1 VCVRTQ
7 SDLYRLPKEEVDEAT
22 RSRRYPPSF
31 HVDCHVQVLTGGR
44 NDLPDDSGFV
54 TERDRLY
61 PSGEHLHPDFPAS
74 MHQTSQP
81 TIEAAQVP
89 APQHHGALTS
99 SFHQQQQQ
107 QAVAIVAD
115 EETPTM
121 MGWLYKMGGFV
132 KNWKRRWFVARE
144 GTLTYFHKASDP
156 TPLGSVDLHSVTVDV
171 CEPSEIN
178 ARNQCLHY
186 FRVVPPR
193 AGMRTWY
200 FGAESEADLVA
211 WIRVLGAQ
219 SCYGVALDR
228 ERHSNQ
234 MRGMSS
240 RQPLVRSLTFTSGD
254 HGRTPSDHGSEF
266 FNSGGAPPP
275 PPSQLLQQ
283 QHASYHSTRERSS
296 LPTKPVR
303 AFGSASHHA
312 GAPIGATDE
321 EFDDERYLSSIN
333 QPAYEPSVPVD
344 MSSAL
349 SEDQQ
354 ASLLQEVEACQAQ
367 GAYIYSADEL
377 EDAAKL
383 QQHLRI
389 TPLAPGA
396 AVAGPV
402 HGPET
407 LESTLRRLVASRQL
421 AEAEQLLTEVVLTRF
436 PRLVDAMDYD
446 PLAFTQLVAGGDI
459 SAIGGRFGNGGGDEL
474 KAPSVASRGVYF

>member
-1 VCVRTQ
+1 M
-7 SDLYRLPKEEVDEAT
+7 YRLPKEEVDEAT
-22 RSRRYPPSF
+22 RSRRYPSSF

-74 MHQTSQP
+74 MHYGSQP
-81 TIEAAQVP
+81 VIEAAQVP
-89 APQHHGALTS
+89 APRQHAALTS
-99 SFHQQQQQ
+99 SFHKQQQQQ
-107 QAVAIVAD
+107 QAAVVAD

-144 GTLTYFHKASDP
+144 GTLTYFHKAADP

-200 FGAESEADLVA
+200 FGAESEADMIA
-211 WIRVLGAQ
+211 WIRVLAAQ
-219 SCYGVALDR
+219 SCYGIALDR

-234 MRGMSS
+234 MRGTSS
-240 RQPLVRSLTFTSGD
+240 RQPMVRSLTFTSGD
-254 HGRTPSDHGSEF
+254 HGRPPSGRSNEF
-266 FNSGGAPPP
+266 FHSGGAPPP
-275 PPSQLLQQ
+275 SALLQQ
-283 QHASYHSTRERSS
+283 QASYHSTSERSS
-296 LPTKPVR
+296 LPSKPIR
-303 AFGSASHHA
+303 AFGGASHHA
-312 GAPIGATDE
+312 GAPVGAAGNAATDE
-321 EFDDERYLSSIN
+321 EFDDERYLSSVN

-344 MSSAL
+344 LSSTL
-349 SEDQQ
+349 SKDQQ
-354 ASLLQEVEACQAQ
+354 ASLLQEVEACQTQ

-377 EDAAKL
+377 EDAATL
-383 QQHLRI
+383 QQYLRV
-389 TPLAPGA
+389 TPLTPGA
-396 AVAGPV
+396 ALAEPV

-407 LESTLRRLVASRQL
+407 LASALRRLVARSQL
-421 AEAEQLLTEVVLTRF
+421 ADAEQLLTEVVLTRF

-459 SAIGGRFGNGGGDEL
+459 SALGGRFGNDGGDAL
-474 KAPSVASRGVYF
+474 RSSASGKPAPASRGVYF